1 MVDNK
6 QSEPVIRV
14 SGMTK
19 DFHMGEDN
27 VVRALRGID
36 LDIYPGEMTAIMGPS
51 GSGKSTL
58 MNMIGCLDSPTSG
71 DYYLDS
77 ILVSE
82 LEDDDLA
89 KVRNKK
95 IGFIFQKYNLLPRIS
110 ALENV
115 ELPLRYSDDSS
126 NIKKRAEEALVSV
139 GLADRMLHKPSELS
153 GGQQQRVAIA
163 RALVNQP
170 AIILADEPTG
180 NLDSKSGQEIM
191 DLLLELN
198 RELKTTIVLVTH
210 DADVANQTQR
220 IVRLFDGLIESEE
233 RKS

>member
-1 MVDNK
+1 MVRVVDNK

-14 SGMTK
+14 RGMTK

-82 LEDDDLA
+82 LEDD
-89 KVRNKK
+89 
-95 IGFIFQKYNLLPRIS
+95 I
-110 ALENV
+110 
-115 ELPLRYSDDSS
+115 
-126 NIKKRAEEALVSV
+126 
-139 GLADRMLHKPSELS
+139 
-153 GGQQQRVAIA
+153 
-163 RALVNQP
+163 
-170 AIILADEPTG
+170 
-180 NLDSKSGQEIM
+180 
-191 DLLLELN
+191 
-198 RELKTTIVLVTH
+198 
-210 DADVANQTQR
+210 
-220 IVRLFDGLIESEE
+220 
-233 RKS
+233 

>member
-1 MVDNK
+1 MDDK
-6 QSEPVIRV
+6 SGTDPVIRV
-14 SGMTK
+14 RGMTK
-19 DFHMGEDN
+19 EFKMGEDN
-27 VVRALRGID
+27 IVRALRGID

-89 KVRNKK
+89 EVRNKK

-115 ELPLRYSDDSS
+115 ELPLRYSDDNS
-126 NIKKRAEEALVSV
+126 NIRKRAEEALKSV
-139 GLADRMLHKPSELS
+139 GLEDRMSHKPSELS

-163 RALVNQP
+163 RALVNEP

-191 DLLLELN
+191 DLLLQLN
-198 RELKTTIVLVTH
+198 RERKTTIVLVTH
-210 DADVANQTQR
+210 DADVAEQTQR